1 MKEWKDGNAANG
13 HVGDEPTPRGER
25 HRVPGTPGWR

>member
-1 MKEWKDGNAANG
+1 MKEWKDWNPVNG

-25 HRVPGTPGWR
+25 LCVRRTPGWK